1 MIRARDLTKRYGAQT
16 VLDGLDLEVGRGER
30 VAVLG
35 VNGAGKTTLFRCL
48 LGLTDFDGL
57 LTVDGRAAGPASREV
72 RARLGYV
79 PQLPPIYDL
88 TLAGFLELFSG
99 LRGVA
104 VEVAGARLEELGL
117 SLEETGGKAMSELS
131 GGMLQKAYLAMALA
145 AETPVLLL
153 DEPTASLDPGSRREF
168 VRLLKRIDGG
178 TTLVLASHRLEEIEP
193 LADRL
198 VVLHRGA
205 IAFDGT
211 LADLWKR
218 AGLEQALW
226 IGSPTSRREALV
238 AALEAHPAVRSVH
251 PNGVGVRVEAPG
263 DAHLDVLHSVR
274 NRGVP
279 VLEFHTR
286 PPALEDVLDH
296 LVTADAGGCGRAGAA
311 PSGSAFHGGRG

>member
-1 MIRARDLTKRYGAQT
+1 MIRADDLTKRYGAQT
-16 VLDGLDLEVGRGER
+16 VLDGLDLEIERGER

-48 LGLTDFDGL
+48 LGLTDFEGE
-57 LTVDGRAAGPASREV
+57 LTVDGAAAGPESREV
-72 RARLGYV
+72 RSRIGYV
-79 PQLPPIYDL
+79 PQLPPIYDT
-88 TLAGFLELFSG
+88 TLEGFLELFAG
-99 LRGVA
+99 LRDVDVQIA
-104 VEVAGARLEELGL
+104 EARLEELGL
-117 SLEETGGKAMSELS
+117 PIEETAGKSMSELS

-168 VRLLKRIDGG
+168 VRLLKQIDRRM
-178 TTLVLASHRLEEIEP
+178 TMVLASHRLEEIEP

-211 LADLWKR
+211 LPQLWER

-226 IGSPTSRREALV
+226 IGSPPSRRDDLLAILRD
-238 AALEAHPAVRSVH
+238 HPAVRAVH
-251 PNGVGVRVEAPG
+251 PNGVGVRIEAPG
-263 DAHLDVLHSVR
+263 DAHLDVLHDVR
-274 NRGVP
+274 TRGVP
-279 VLEFHTR
+279 VPEFHTR

-296 LVTADAGGCGRAGAA
+296 LVSADGSAAGAGAA
-311 PSGSAFHGGRG
+311 ERVEGDR